1 MSLCRHFRH
10 ALLGASLCFALPP
23 GFVWQA
29 PVAMAAPQVSAN
41 GVVAARLALKGDFS
55 GAGAAAQ
62 RSGDQAAVKL
72 VELFYL
78 RDHWRDAGYGRIM
91 AFLNAAPNW
100 PLTETLNKQA
110 ERALYGEGQS
120 ATVIMAHFA
129 NRKPATPEGML
140 ALARAH
146 LAQGNGGEGQRWL
159 TRAWLSS
166 DMDAALE
173 KSALSE
179 FGGML
184 SADQRRQR
192 VWRLVYAQESN
203 AALRNA
209 RRLGPDMVRAATVAQ
224 ALLRGAG
231 GAEKQYNGLPA
242 SFRSE
247 GALKYALARMYRKQE
262 KFAKARTVLAGIGP
276 GVGDA
281 EAWWEERRIIA
292 RRSVGMSHRDSSE
305 AAYRIA
311 ANHGVNA
318 GQSAI
323 EGEFLAGWIALRY
336 LHQPEVALKH
346 FNRITTLATNRT
358 EKSRAGYWIG
368 RTHEAMGNKAKAKA
382 AFEDASRHTTL
393 YYGQLARE
401 RIGLGTV
408 PEKITGPDASA
419 AARAAVERDEVA
431 RAFQMTAQSGAGDGT
446 LYLFLWSLAQRF
458 DTVDK
463 MNAVADM
470 VSDAGGT
477 SLAVKFAKAAGQRG
491 VDIDSWSYPLRGLP
505 SWTQIGKPIEKAMV
519 FALSRQE
526 SEFNPNAGSK
536 VGAQG
541 LMQLMPGTARLVARQ
556 YRVAYAPGKL
566 KGDPAYNVKLG
577 AAHLA
582 DLVSDFNGSYVLT
595 LVAYNAGPRRA
606 REWVEEYGDP
616 RSGQVDPVDWVE
628 SIPFSETRQYVQKV
642 MQNLHIYRS
651 RLAPQTVRPMTAD
664 LARGAP
670 AGMAT
675 IATSGID
682 KPRGCGG
689 DSIGQLI
696 RGCD

>member
-1 MSLCRHFRH
+1 MSVSRLLRH
-10 ALLGASLCFALPP
+10 ALLGAALGLALPAAT
-23 GFVWQA
+23 VWQA
-29 PVAMAAPQVSAN
+29 PAAVAAPQVSQD
-41 GVVAARLALKGDFS
+41 GVTAARLALRGDFT

-78 RDHWRDAGYGRIM
+78 RDHWRDAGYQRIM

-100 PLTETLNKQA
+100 PLTETLSKQA
-110 ERALYGEGQS
+110 ERTLFSEHQPAPVVLN
-120 ATVIMAHFA
+120 HFA
-129 NRKPATPEGML
+129 SRKPVTPEGML

-146 LAQGNGGEGQRWL
+146 LSQGNGSDGQVWL
-159 TRAWLSS
+159 KRAFLSA

-173 KSALSE
+173 KAALGE
-179 FGGML
+179 FGAMISG
-184 SADQRRQR
+184 DTRRQR
-192 VWRLVYAQESN
+192 VWRLIYAQESN
-203 AALRNA
+203 AAIRNA
-209 RRLGPDMVRAATVAQ
+209 KRLSGDMARAATVAQ

-231 GAEKQYNGLPA
+231 GAERQYNALPQ
-242 SFRSE
+242 SLRNE

-262 KFAKARTVLAGIGP
+262 KFSKARAVLAGIGP
-276 GVGDA
+276 GVGDG

-292 RRSVGMSHRDSSE
+292 RRSVGVSHRDS
-305 AAYRIA
+305 ADQAYRIA
-311 ANHGVNA
+311 ANHGIAA

-336 LHQPEVALKH
+336 LDKPDLALRH
-346 FNRITTLATNRT
+346 FGRINELAQNRT

-368 RTHEAMGNKAKAKA
+368 RAQEALGNGAKAQA
-382 AFEDASRHTTL
+382 AFEQAARHTTL

-401 RIGLGTV
+401 RIGLGKV
-408 PEKITGPDASA
+408 PEKINGPDASA
-419 AARAAVERDEVA
+419 AAHAAVDRDEVA
-431 RAFQMTAQSGAGDGT
+431 RAFQMTARSGAGDGT

-458 DTVDK
+458 DSVDA

-491 VDIDSWSYPLRGLP
+491 YDIDSWSYPLRGLP
-505 SWTQIGKPIEKAMV
+505 SWSQIGKPIEKPMV

-566 KGDPAYNVKLG
+566 KDPGYNVKLG

-606 REWVEEYGDP
+606 REWVAEYGDP
-616 RSGQVDPVDWVE
+616 RGGQVDPVDWVE

-670 AGMAT
+670 ATMAT
-675 IATSGID
+675 MATSAID
-682 KPRGCGG
+682 RPRDCGG
-689 DSIGQLI
+689 GSIGALI
-696 RGCD
+696 KSCD